1 MQTEII
7 IAGFGGQGV
16 LFAGQLMAYTAMDEG
31 LNVTWFPS
39 YGPEMR
45 GGTAN
50 CTIIISDNEIGAAV
64 VRNPEIAIIMTLPS
78 LDKYEPLIK
87 PGGLLVLDSAM
98 VEQPVKRRDI
108 KVVTI
113 PATRIAEQIGNRRM
127 ANMVL
132 LGALLANHIVLP
144 AEMLK
149 KTLQKHLP
157 ERHKRLLPANFEA
170 LSKGALEFELLAV

>member
-1 MQTEII
+1 MQTEIV

-16 LFAGQLMAYTAMDEG
+16 LFAGQLVAYTAMGEG

-64 VRNPEIAIIMTLPS
+64 VRNPEIVIVMNLPS
-78 LDKYEPLIK
+78 LNKYEPLVT
-87 PGGLLVLDSAM
+87 PGGLLVVDSAM
-98 VEQPVKRRDI
+98 VEQPVKRTDI

-132 LGALLANHIVLP
+132 LGAMLANHAVLP
-144 AEMLK
+144 AETIRKALEE
-149 KTLQKHLP
+149 HLP
-157 ERHKRLLPANFEA
+157 ERHRRLLPANFEA
-170 LSKGALEFELLAV
+170 LKKGAVEFELLAV